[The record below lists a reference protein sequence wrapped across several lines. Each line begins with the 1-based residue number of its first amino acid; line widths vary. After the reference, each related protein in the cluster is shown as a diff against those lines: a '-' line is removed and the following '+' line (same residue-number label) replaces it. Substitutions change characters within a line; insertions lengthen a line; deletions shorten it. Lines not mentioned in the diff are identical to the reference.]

1 MMGEMG
7 DIETEL
13 ERLTRRLDRERR
25 ARIEAETIAERG
37 LRELFLRQQELLLLE
52 SIAQAANTAS
62 LEEAMALALERI
74 CQFTGWPMGR
84 LGLVER
90 PDHGPISVQASGHT
104 YASGGDRLAALRTT
118 FDRSESV
125 LRAGAAGR
133 VIETGR
139 PFAVENLRLD
149 PDYAALAAEAPEDVR
164 GVVAFPV
171 LVGQEVVGVLEF
183 LTGPGFVLTDEL
195 RALMGQIG
203 THLGRT
209 LERERARAH
218 LIDAFHDPLTRLPN
232 RALFLREL
240 SRALRRARHSSS
252 YRFAVLFVDLDGF
265 KVVNDSLGHG
275 AGDELLAQIAMRLTE
290 SLRKRDT
297 IARTPEG
304 HLDLG
309 GGPTVARIGG
319 DEFTILLD
327 QINHPDDALRVARR
341 IQQNLA
347 APFDVSGQELYASA
361 SIGVAMGDV
370 GHLTSEDLLR
380 DADVAM
386 YRAKSLGKGRCEL
399 FDRTMLRR
407 AAARLQLETDIRHAL
422 ARNQLRLLFQP
433 IVSLVQSRVVAFE
446 ALLRWMHPER
456 GQLAPIEFL
465 SIAED
470 TGVILSLGEWT
481 LTEAVVQ
488 LRRWQQSLTGADP
501 LAVAVNLSAR
511 QFLEPDLIGVVRR
524 IVHLA
529 DLAPG
534 TLRIELTDA
543 ESAPDHTRLQKVI
556 DALGDLH
563 VPVTLDDFGSGRA
576 SVASLSYLQVRAI
589 KLDRSLI
596 GQLET
601 SVRTRTVARG
611 VVGLAHRLD
620 LEVVAEGVESA
631 AEVEQLLAVGC
642 PFAQG
647 YYFSPP
653 VDAEA
658 VPDTLRAVTARLR
671 RA

>member
-1 MMGEMG
+1 MSEMG
-7 DIETEL
+7 DTEIEL

-37 LRELFLRQQELLLLE
+37 MRELFLRQQELLLLE
-52 SIAQAANTAS
+52 SIAQAANTSS
-62 LEEAMALALERI
+62 LQEAMTFALERI
-74 CQFTGWPMGR
+74 CLFTGWLAGR
-84 LGLVER
+84 LALVER
-90 PDHGPISVQASGHT
+90 ADHGTVTAEASGHI
-104 YASGGDRLAALRTT
+104 YAMSGDRPSPIGAALDRT
-118 FDRSESV
+118 EPAA
-125 LRAGAAGR
+125 RAGAAGR
-133 VIETGR
+133 VIEGGQ
-139 PFAVENLRLD
+139 PFYVENVRLD
-149 PDYAALAAEAPEDVR
+149 PDYASLAAVAPEEAR

-171 LVGQEVVGVLEF
+171 LVGREVVGVLEF
-183 LTGPGFVLTDEL
+183 VTGAGFALTDEL
-195 RALMGQIG
+195 RAIMNQIG

-218 LIDAFHDPLTRLPN
+218 LIDAFHDPLTKLPN

-240 SRALRRARHSSS
+240 GRALRRARHSST

-275 AGDELLAQIAMRLTE
+275 AGDELLAQIALRLTE

-297 IARTPEG
+297 VARTPEG
-304 HLDLG
+304 QLDLV

-327 QINHPDDALRVARR
+327 QISHPDDALRVARR

-347 APFDVSGQELYASA
+347 PPFDVGGQELYASA

-370 GHLTSEDLLR
+370 GHVTSEDLLR

-407 AAARLQLETDIRHAL
+407 AAAQLQLETDIRHAL

-446 ALLRWMHPER
+446 ALLRWAHPER
-456 GQLAPIEFL
+456 GQLAPSDFL
-465 SIAED
+465 SIADD

-488 LRRWQQSLTGADP
+488 LRRWQQFLTDGQP

-511 QFLEPDLIGVVRR
+511 QFLEPGLIGVVRR

-543 ESAPDHTRLQKVI
+543 DVAPDPARLREVVN
-556 DALGDLH
+556 ALGDLA
-563 VPVTLDDFGSGRA
+563 VPVTLDDFGSGRG
-576 SVASLSYLQVRAI
+576 SVASLSYLHVRAI

-620 LEVVAEGVESA
+620 LDVIAEGVESA

-647 YYFSPP
+647 YYFAPP

-658 VPDTLRAVTARLR
+658 VPETLRGLTARLR
-671 RA
+671 G